1 LRRGSEI
8 TDSAISDCKRAT
20 HVTTPINAISPID
33 GRYADKAAE
42 LRPLFS
48 ERGLIRQR
56 VRVEALWLKALAA
69 EPGIEELRDLPPA
82 ALTVLDTLAAELTEA
97 DALEVKRIER
107 ETNHDVKAVEYFVK
121 SRLDQVPAWRTRR
134 EFVHFA
140 CTSEDINNLS
150 YALMLRDA
158 RDQVLLQRLDTLIS
172 RLRALAHETASIPM
186 MSRTHGQPA
195 TPTTLGK
202 EIANFTYRLATQ
214 RAKFAAVAIAGKM
227 NGAVGNFNAHL
238 IAYPAV
244 DWLKLT
250 RRFVE
255 SLGLQWNP
263 YTTQIEP
270 HDWMAEYFD
279 ALARI
284 NTVLIDLCRDM
295 WGYISLGYFRQRAVA
310 GEVGSSTMP
319 HKVNPIDFENAE
331 GNLGVANAL
340 LRFLADKLPVSRWQR
355 DLTDSTVLRN
365 IGVAVS
371 HGLIAWRS
379 IERGLER
386 VDVDPE
392 RLAEDLD
399 ANWELL
405 AEPIQTVMR
414 RYGVENAYEQ
424 LKALTRG
431 QRVSASSLRAF
442 IAQLAI
448 PDAAKQAL
456 LELTPATYIGA
467 AARLAKEI

>member
-1 LRRGSEI
+1 MNWSPL
-8 TDSAISDCKRAT
+8 
-20 HVTTPINAISPID
+20 NAISPID

-56 VRVEALWLKALAA
+56 VRVEALWLKALAL
-69 EPGIEELRDLPPA
+69 EPGITELRGLPTA
-82 ALTVLDTLAAELTEA
+82 ALTVLDALAAELTDAEA
-97 DALEVKRIER
+97 AEVKRIER

-121 SRLDQVPAWRTRR
+121 GRLEGVPAWRSRR

-150 YALMLRDA
+150 YALMLREA
-158 RDQVLLQRLDTLIS
+158 RDQTLLPRLDTLIG
-172 RLRALAHETASIPM
+172 RLRALAHANAAIPM

-202 EIANFTYRLATQ
+202 EIANFVYRLSEQ
-214 RAKFAAVAIAGKM
+214 RTRFAAVGIAGKI
-227 NGAVGNFNAHL
+227 NGAVGNFNAHVA
-238 IAYPAV
+238 AYPQV
-244 DWLKLT
+244 DWLALA

-255 SLGLQWNP
+255 SLGLTWNP

-284 NTVLIDLCRDM
+284 DTVLIDLCRDM
-295 WGYISLGYFRQRAVA
+295 WGYISIGYFRQRAVA

-331 GNLGVANAL
+331 GNLGLANAL

-365 IGVAVS
+365 VGVGVS
-371 HGLIAWRS
+371 HALIAWRS

-386 VDVDPE
+386 IEVDAA

-414 RYGVENAYEQ
+414 RFGVENAYEQ
-424 LKALTRG
+424 LKSLTRG
-431 QRVSASSLRAF
+431 QRIDADEMRRFVATL
-442 IAQLAI
+442 QI
-448 PDAAKQAL
+448 PEEARQAL
-456 LELTPATYIGA
+456 LSLSPASYIGYA
-467 AARLAKEI
+467 QKLASKV

>member
-1 LRRGSEI
+1 
-8 TDSAISDCKRAT
+8 
-20 HVTTPINAISPID
+20 
-33 GRYADKAAE
+33 
-42 LRPLFS
+42 
-48 ERGLIRQR
+48 
-56 VRVEALWLKALAA
+56 
-69 EPGIEELRDLPPA
+69 
-82 ALTVLDTLAAELTEA
+82 
-97 DALEVKRIER
+97 
-107 ETNHDVKAVEYFVK
+107 
-121 SRLDQVPAWRTRR
+121 
-134 EFVHFA
+134 
-140 CTSEDINNLS
+140 
-150 YALMLRDA
+150 
-158 RDQVLLQRLDTLIS
+158 
-172 RLRALAHETASIPM
+172 
-186 MSRTHGQPA
+186 
-195 TPTTLGK
+195 
-202 EIANFTYRLATQ
+202 
-214 RAKFAAVAIAGKM
+214 
-227 NGAVGNFNAHL
+227 
-238 IAYPAV
+238 
-244 DWLKLT
+244 
-250 RRFVE
+250 
-255 SLGLQWNP
+255 
-263 YTTQIEP
+263 

-386 VDVDPE
+386 VDVDAE

-431 QRVSASSLRAF
+431 QRVDAAALRQF
-442 IAQLAI
+442 IAGLAV
-448 PDAAKQAL
+448 PESARQAL
-456 LELTPATYIGA
+456 LELSPARYVGYA
-467 AARLAKEI
+467 EQLAKQV

>member
-1 LRRGSEI
+1 MRY
-8 TDSAISDCKRAT
+8 DSTMNI
-20 HVTTPINAISPID
+20 HLLNAISPID
-33 GRYADKAAE
+33 GRYADKCSE

-69 EPGIEELRDLPPA
+69 EPLITELRGLPSE
-82 ALTVLDTLAAELTEA
+82 ALTVLDALAAELTDA
-97 DALEVKRIER
+97 DAVEVKRIER

-121 SRLDQVPAWRTRR
+121 SRLDAVPAWRPRR

-150 YALMLRDA
+150 YALMLKEA
-158 RDQVLLQRLDTLIS
+158 RDQVLLPRLDTLIS
-172 RLRALAHETASIPM
+172 RLRIMAHANAETPM

-202 EIANFTYRLATQ
+202 EVANFVYRLQ
-214 RAKFAAVAIAGKM
+214 RQRQRFANVSIEGKI
-227 NGAVGNFNAHL
+227 NGAVGNFNAHRV
-238 IAYPAV
+238 AYSQV
-244 DWLKLT
+244 DWPRLGQS
-250 RRFVE
+250 FVE
-255 SLGLQWNP
+255 SLGLTWNP

-270 HDWMAEYFD
+270 HDWNAEYFD
-279 ALARI
+279 TLARI
-284 NTVLIDLCRDM
+284 DTILIDLCRDF
-295 WGYISLGYFRQRAVA
+295 WGYISLGYFRQRVVA

-331 GNLGVANAL
+331 GNLGLANAM

-365 IGVAVS
+365 VGVAVS
-371 HGLIAWRS
+371 HALIAWRS

-386 VDVDPE
+386 VDVDA
-392 RLAEDLD
+392 RQMAADLD

-414 RYGVENAYEQ
+414 RFGVENAYEQ
-424 LKALTRG
+424 LKGLTRG
-431 QRVSASSLRAF
+431 QRVT
-442 IAQLAI
+442 
-448 PDAAKQAL
+448 PDALREFIRTLSIPEEARQEL
-456 LELTPATYIGA
+456 LRLSPATYTGVA
-467 AARLAKEI
+467 TTLAKNV

>member
-1 LRRGSEI
+1 
-8 TDSAISDCKRAT
+8 
-20 HVTTPINAISPID
+20 VTAPLNAISPID

-56 VRVEALWLKALAA
+56 VRVEALWLKALVA
-69 EPGIEELRDLPPA
+69 EPGIEELRGIPPA
-82 ALTVLDTLAAELTEA
+82 ALTVLDALAAELTEA
-97 DALEVKRIER
+97 DAMEVKRIER

-121 SRLDQVPAWRTRR
+121 SRLDQVPAWRGKR

-150 YALMLRDA
+150 YALMLREA
-158 RDQVLLQRLDTLIS
+158 RDQVLLPRLDALIT
-172 RLRALAHETASIPM
+172 RLRALAHATASLPM

-195 TPTTLGK
+195 TPTTMGK
-202 EIANFTYRLATQ
+202 EIANFTYRLSEQ
-214 RAKFAAVAIAGKM
+214 RTKFAAVPICGKI

-238 IAYPAV
+238 AAYPNV
-244 DWLKLT
+244 DWLKLAE
-250 RRFVE
+250 RFVQ

-279 ALARI
+279 ALARV

-295 WGYISLGYFRQRAVA
+295 WGYISLGYFRQRTIA

-331 GNLGVANAL
+331 GNLGLANAL

-365 IGVAVS
+365 VGVAVGY
-371 HGLIAWRS
+371 GLIAWRS

-386 VDVDPE
+386 VDVDPA

-424 LKALTRG
+424 LKELTRG
-431 QRVSASSLRAF
+431 QRVTKESLRAF
-442 IAQLAI
+442 IARLDL
-448 PDAAKQAL
+448 PEPAKQAL

-467 AARLAKEI
+467 AVKLAEKI

>member
-1 LRRGSEI
+1 MNNSLL
-8 TDSAISDCKRAT
+8 
-20 HVTTPINAISPID
+20 NAISPID

-56 VRVEALWLKALAA
+56 VRVEALWLKALCA
-69 EPGIEELRDLPPA
+69 EPGIAELRGLPA
-82 ALTVLDTLAAELTEA
+82 EALNVLDALASELTDAEA
-97 DALEVKRIER
+97 AEVKRIER

-121 SRLDQVPAWRTRR
+121 SRIDAVPAWRSRR

-150 YALMLRDA
+150 YALMLSEA
-158 RDQVLLQRLDTLIS
+158 RALVLLPRLDALIG
-172 RLRALAHETASIPM
+172 RLRTLAHANAAVPM

-202 EIANFTYRLATQ
+202 EVANFTYRLAQQ
-214 RAKFAAVAIAGKM
+214 RKRFEAVTVAGKI
-227 NGAVGNFNAHL
+227 NGAVGNFNAHRA
-238 IAYPAV
+238 AYPQV
-244 DWLKLT
+244 DWLTLGQ
-250 RRFVE
+250 RFVE
-255 SLGLQWNP
+255 SLGLTWNP

-279 ALARI
+279 ALARL
-284 NTVLIDLCRDM
+284 NTVFIDLCRDM
-295 WGYISLGYFRQRAVA
+295 WGYVSIGYFRQRAVA

-331 GNLGVANAL
+331 GNLGLSNAL

-365 IGVAVS
+365 VGVAVS
-371 HGLIAWRS
+371 HALIAWRS
-379 IERGLER
+379 IERGLDR
-386 VDVDPE
+386 VEVDAA

-414 RYGVENAYEQ
+414 RFGVENAYEQ
-424 LKALTRG
+424 LKSLTRG
-431 QRVSASSLRAF
+431 QRIDADTLRQF

-448 PDAAKQAL
+448 PEEARRAL
-456 LELTPATYIGA
+456 LELSPSRYVGYAE
-467 AARLAKEI
+467 RLAREL

>member
-1 LRRGSEI
+1 MNMHAL
-8 TDSAISDCKRAT
+8 
-20 HVTTPINAISPID
+20 NAISPID
-33 GRYADKAAE
+33 GRYAEKCAE

-69 EPGIEELRDLPPA
+69 EPRIVELRGLPA
-82 ALTVLDTLAAELTEA
+82 EAIAVLDALAAQLTDEE
-97 DALEVKRIER
+97 ALEVKRIER

-121 SRLDQVPAWRTRR
+121 SRLDAVPAWRTRR

-150 YALMLRDA
+150 YALMLKEA
-158 RDQVLLQRLDTLIS
+158 RDHVLLPRLDALIT
-172 RLRALAHETASIPM
+172 RLRMLARGTANVPM

-202 EIANFTYRLATQ
+202 EIANFAYRLQ
-214 RAKFAAVAIAGKM
+214 RQRTRFAAVAVEGKI

-238 IAYPAV
+238 VAYPDV
-244 DWLKLT
+244 DWQALGQG
-250 RRFVE
+250 FVE
-255 SLGLQWNP
+255 SLNLGWNP

-270 HDWMAEYFD
+270 HDWNAEYFD

-284 NTVLIDLCRDM
+284 NTVLVALCRDL
-295 WGYISLGYFRQRAVA
+295 WGYISIGYFRQKVVA

-319 HKVNPIDFENAE
+319 HKVNPIDFENGE
-331 GNLGVANAL
+331 GNLGLANAL

-365 IGVAVS
+365 VGVAAS
-371 HGLIAWRS
+371 HTLIAWRS

-386 VDVDPE
+386 IDADPE
-392 RLAEDLD
+392 RLAADLD

-414 RYGVENAYEQ
+414 RFGVENAYEQ
-424 LKALTRG
+424 LKSLTRG
-431 QRVSASSLRAF
+431 QRIDSVSLRQF
-442 IAQLAI
+442 IAGLAIPEEAREALLKLSPATYTGVAAQLAGKI
-448 PDAAKQAL
+448 
-456 LELTPATYIGA
+456 
-467 AARLAKEI
+467 

>member
-1 LRRGSEI
+1 MNNHAL
-8 TDSAISDCKRAT
+8 
-20 HVTTPINAISPID
+20 NAISPID

-42 LRPLFS
+42 LRPIFS

-69 EPGIEELRDLPPA
+69 EPSVAELRGLPA
-82 ALTVLDTLAAELTEA
+82 EALTVLDALATELTDAEA
-97 DALEVKRIER
+97 AEVKRIER

-121 SRLDQVPAWRTRR
+121 SRLDSVPAWRSRR

-150 YALMLRDA
+150 YALMLREA
-158 RDQVLLQRLDTLIS
+158 RDQVLLPRLDTLVG
-172 RLRALAHETASIPM
+172 RLRTLAHAHAATAM

-202 EIANFTYRLATQ
+202 EIANFTYRLSEQ
-214 RAKFAAVAIAGKM
+214 RTRFAAVSVLGKI
-227 NGAVGNFNAHL
+227 NGAVGNFNPHL
-238 IAYPAV
+238 VAYPQVNWPQLAQ
-244 DWLKLT
+244 
-250 RRFVE
+250 RFVE
-255 SLGLQWNP
+255 SLGLTWNP

-279 ALARI
+279 ALARV
-284 NTVLIDLCRDM
+284 NTVAVDLCRDM
-295 WGYISLGYFRQRAVA
+295 WGYISLGYFRQRVLA

-331 GNLGVANAL
+331 GNLGIANAL
-340 LRFLADKLPVSRWQR
+340 LRFFADKLPVSRWQR

-365 IGVAVS
+365 VGVGAS
-371 HGLIAWRS
+371 HSLIAWRS

-386 VDVDPE
+386 VDVDPA
-392 RLAEDLD
+392 RLREDLD

-431 QRVSASSLRAF
+431 QRIDPAALRAF
-442 IAQLAI
+442 IAELQIPEEARAALRELSPSLYIGYARQLAS
-448 PDAAKQAL
+448 
-456 LELTPATYIGA
+456 TV
-467 AARLAKEI
+467 

>member
-1 LRRGSEI
+1 
-8 TDSAISDCKRAT
+8 
-20 HVTTPINAISPID
+20 
-33 GRYADKAAE
+33 

-69 EPGIEELRDLPPA
+69 EPAIAELRGLPA
-82 ALTVLDTLAAELTEA
+82 EAITILDTLAAALTDA
-97 DALEVKRIER
+97 DAVEVKRIER

-121 SRLDQVPAWRTRR
+121 GRLEGVPAWRSRR

-150 YALMLRDA
+150 YALMLKEA
-158 RDQVLLQRLDTLIS
+158 RDQVLLPRLDTLIS
-172 RLRALAHETASIPM
+172 RLRTLAHGNADVPM

-202 EIANFTYRLATQ
+202 EVANFVYRLQ
-214 RAKFAAVAIAGKM
+214 RQRLRFAAVTIEGKI

-238 IAYPAV
+238 VAYPDV
-244 DWLKLT
+244 DWPALGS
-250 RRFVE
+250 RFVE
-255 SLGLQWNP
+255 SLGLTWNP

-270 HDWMAEYFD
+270 HDWNAEYFD

-284 NTVLIDLCRDM
+284 NTILVDLCRDF
-295 WGYISLGYFRQRAVA
+295 WGYISLGYFRQRVVA

-319 HKVNPIDFENAE
+319 HKVNPIDFENGE
-331 GNLGVANAL
+331 GNLGLANAM

-365 IGVAVS
+365 VGVAVS
-371 HGLIAWRS
+371 HSLIAWRS

-386 VDVDPE
+386 VDVDAKQ
-392 RLAEDLD
+392 LAADLD

-414 RYGVENAYEQ
+414 RFGVENAYEQ
-424 LKALTRG
+424 LKSLTRG
-431 QRVSASSLRAF
+431 QRIDAVAMRQF
-442 IAQLAI
+442 IEGLAV
-448 PDAAKQAL
+448 PAEAKALL
-456 LELTPATYIGA
+456 LELTPATYTGVA
-467 AARLAKEI
+467 SRLARNV

>member
-1 LRRGSEI
+1 MSSRRPDP
-8 TDSAISDCKRAT
+8 TQAQDCDRY
-20 HVTTPINAISPID
+20 VTNTLNAISPID
-33 GRYADKAAE
+33 GRYADKSAE

-69 EPGIEELRDLPPA
+69 EDGIVELRGLPA
-82 ALTVLDTLAAELTEA
+82 EALTVLDALAAGLTDA
-97 DALEVKRIER
+97 DAAEVKRIER

-121 SRLDQVPAWRTRR
+121 ARLDAVPAWRSRR

-150 YALMLRDA
+150 YALMLKEA
-158 RDQVLLQRLDTLIS
+158 RDQVLLVRLDSLIA
-172 RLRALAHETASIPM
+172 RLRTMAHANAAVPM

-202 EIANFTYRLATQ
+202 EIANFVYRLQRQ
-214 RAKFAAVAIAGKM
+214 RARIAAVAIEGKI

-238 IAYPAV
+238 IAYPKV
-244 DWLKLT
+244 DWAGLGQ
-250 RRFVE
+250 RFVE
-255 SLGLQWNP
+255 SLGLIWNP

-270 HDWMAEYFD
+270 HDWTAEYFD

-295 WGYISLGYFRQRAVA
+295 WGYISIGYFKQRVVA

-319 HKVNPIDFENAE
+319 HKVNPIDFENGE
-331 GNLGVANAL
+331 GNLGLANAM
-340 LRFLADKLPVSRWQR
+340 LRFLSDKLPVSRWQR

-365 IGVAVS
+365 VGVGAAHS
-371 HGLIAWRS
+371 LIAWKS
-379 IERGLER
+379 IERGLDR
-386 VDVDPE
+386 VDID
-392 RLAEDLD
+392 RAKLAEDLD

-424 LKALTRG
+424 LKSLTRG
-431 QRVSASSLRAF
+431 QRVNATSLRAF
-442 IAQLAI
+442 VDGLAI
-448 PDAAKQAL
+448 PDAAKDAL
-456 LELTPATYIGA
+456 SKLSPATYTGLA
-467 AARLAKEI
+467 ERLARDV

>member
-1 LRRGSEI
+1 MNIHLL
-8 TDSAISDCKRAT
+8 
-20 HVTTPINAISPID
+20 NAISPID
-33 GRYADKAAE
+33 GRYADKCAE

-69 EPGIEELRDLPPA
+69 EPRIEELRGLPTE
-82 ALTVLDTLAAELTEA
+82 ALTVLDALAAELTDA
-97 DALEVKRIER
+97 DAVEVKRIER

-121 SRLDQVPAWRTRR
+121 SRLDAVPAWRSRR

-150 YALMLRDA
+150 YALMLKEA
-158 RDQVLLQRLDTLIS
+158 RDQVLLPRLDALIA
-172 RLRALAHETASIPM
+172 RLKTLAHANADAPM

-202 EIANFTYRLATQ
+202 EIANFVYRLQ
-214 RAKFAAVAIAGKM
+214 RQRLRFSAVSIEGKI
-227 NGAVGNFNAHL
+227 NGAVGNFNAHVV
-238 IAYPAV
+238 AYPQV
-244 DWLKLT
+244 DWPALGS
-250 RRFVE
+250 RFVE
-255 SLGLQWNP
+255 SLGLVWNP

-270 HDWMAEYFD
+270 HDWNAEYFD

-284 NTVLIDLCRDM
+284 NTILVDLCRDF
-295 WGYISLGYFRQRAVA
+295 WGYISIGYFRQRVVA

-319 HKVNPIDFENAE
+319 HKVNPIDFENGE
-331 GNLGVANAL
+331 GNLGLANAM

-365 IGVAVS
+365 VGVAVS
-371 HGLIAWRS
+371 HSLIAWRS

-386 VDVDPE
+386 VDVD
-392 RLAEDLD
+392 RKQLAADLD

-414 RYGVENAYEQ
+414 RFGVENAYEQ
-424 LKALTRG
+424 LKSLTRG
-431 QRVSASSLRAF
+431 QRIDAASLREF
-442 IAQLAI
+442 IGGLAI
-448 PDAAKQAL
+448 PEEARKGLLAL
-456 LELTPATYIGA
+456 SPATYTGIA
-467 AARLAKEI
+467 NRLARDV

>member
-1 LRRGSEI
+1 
-8 TDSAISDCKRAT
+8 
-20 HVTTPINAISPID
+20 VTTSLNAISPID

-56 VRVEALWLKALAA
+56 IRVEALWLKALAGDS
-69 EPGIEELRDLPPA
+69 GIVELRGLPA
-82 ALTVLDTLAAELTEA
+82 EALTVLDTLASGISDA
-97 DALEVKRIER
+97 DAGEVKRIER

-121 SRLDQVPAWRTRR
+121 SRLDAVPAWRSRR

-150 YALMLRDA
+150 YALMLKEA
-158 RDQVLLQRLDTLIS
+158 RDQVLLSRLDTLIA
-172 RLRALAHETASIPM
+172 RLRTLAHTNAAVPM

-202 EIANFTYRLATQ
+202 EVANFAYRLQ
-214 RAKFAAVAIAGKM
+214 RQRKRFAAVAIEGKI

-238 IAYPAV
+238 VAYPQV
-244 DWLKLT
+244 DWAALGQ
-250 RRFVE
+250 RFVE
-255 SLGLQWNP
+255 CLGLVWNP

-270 HDWMAEYFD
+270 HDWTAEYFD

-295 WGYISLGYFRQRAVA
+295 WGYISIGYFKQRIVA

-319 HKVNPIDFENAE
+319 HKVNPIDFENGE
-331 GNLGVANAL
+331 GNLGLANAM
-340 LRFLADKLPVSRWQR
+340 LRFFADKLPVSRWQR

-365 IGVAVS
+365 VGVGAAHS
-371 HGLIAWRS
+371 LIAWKS
-379 IERGLER
+379 IERGLDR
-386 VDVDPE
+386 VDVDQAK
-392 RLAEDLD
+392 LAQDLD
-399 ANWELL
+399 SNWELL

-424 LKALTRG
+424 LKTLTRG
-431 QRVSASSLRAF
+431 QRLNAASLREF
-442 IAQLAI
+442 VTGLSI
-448 PDAAKQAL
+448 PDAAKTEL
-456 LELTPATYIGA
+456 LQLSPATYTGIA
-467 AARLAKEI
+467 QRLAKDV

>member
-1 LRRGSEI
+1 
-8 TDSAISDCKRAT
+8 
-20 HVTTPINAISPID
+20 VTTSLNAISPID
-33 GRYADKAAE
+33 GRYADKSAE

-56 VRVEALWLKALAA
+56 IRVEALWLKALAGDS
-69 EPGIEELRDLPPA
+69 GIVELRGLPA
-82 ALTVLDTLAAELTEA
+82 EALTVLDTLASGISDA
-97 DALEVKRIER
+97 DAAEVKRIER

-121 SRLDQVPAWRTRR
+121 SRLDVVPAWRSRR

-150 YALMLRDA
+150 YALMLKEA
-158 RDQVLLQRLDTLIS
+158 REQVLLSRLDTLIS
-172 RLRALAHETASIPM
+172 RLRTLAHTNAAVPM

-202 EIANFTYRLATQ
+202 EIANFAYRLQ
-214 RAKFAAVAIAGKM
+214 RQRKRFAAVAIEGKI

-238 IAYPAV
+238 VAYPQV
-244 DWLKLT
+244 DWARLGQ
-250 RRFVE
+250 RFVE
-255 SLGLQWNP
+255 SLGLVWNP

-270 HDWMAEYFD
+270 HDWTAEYFD

-295 WGYISLGYFRQRAVA
+295 WGYISIGYFKQRVVA

-319 HKVNPIDFENAE
+319 HKVNPIDFENGE
-331 GNLGVANAL
+331 GNLGLANAI

-365 IGVAVS
+365 VGVGAAHS
-371 HGLIAWRS
+371 LIAWKS
-379 IERGLER
+379 IERGLDR
-386 VDVDPE
+386 VDVDE
-392 RLAEDLD
+392 AKLAADLD
-399 ANWELL
+399 SNWELL

-424 LKALTRG
+424 LKSLTRG
-431 QRVSASSLRAF
+431 QRVDAVSLREF
-442 IAQLAI
+442 VGGLSI
-448 PDAAKQAL
+448 PEGAKTEL
-456 LELTPATYIGA
+456 LNLSPATYTGIA
-467 AARLAKEI
+467 QRLAKDV

>member
-1 LRRGSEI
+1 
-8 TDSAISDCKRAT
+8 
-20 HVTTPINAISPID
+20 VTTSLNAISPID
-33 GRYADKAAE
+33 GRYADKSAE

-69 EPGIEELRDLPPA
+69 ESGIVELQGLPA
-82 ALTVLDTLAAELTEA
+82 EALSVLDALAAEVTDA
-97 DALEVKRIER
+97 DAAEVKRIER

-121 SRLDQVPAWRTRR
+121 SKLDAVPAWRSRR

-150 YALMLRDA
+150 YALMLKEA
-158 RDQVLLQRLDTLIS
+158 RDQVLLGRLDALIQRLRT
-172 RLRALAHETASIPM
+172 LAHANAAVPM

-202 EIANFTYRLATQ
+202 EIANFAYRLQ
-214 RAKFAAVAIAGKM
+214 RQRTRFASVAIEGKI

-238 IAYPAV
+238 VAYPNV
-244 DWLKLT
+244 DWASLG
-250 RRFVE
+250 RHFVE
-255 SLGLQWNP
+255 SLGLVWNP

-270 HDWMAEYFD
+270 HDWNAEYFD

-295 WGYISLGYFRQRAVA
+295 WSYISIGYFKQRVVA

-319 HKVNPIDFENAE
+319 HKVNPIDFENGE
-331 GNLGVANAL
+331 GNLGIANAL

-355 DLTDSTVLRN
+355 DLTDSTVMRN
-365 IGVAVS
+365 VGVGAAHS
-371 HGLIAWRS
+371 LIAWKS
-379 IERGLER
+379 IERGLDR
-386 VDVDPE
+386 VDVDQT

-414 RYGVENAYEQ
+414 RYAVENAYEQ

-431 QRVSASSLRAF
+431 QRVTPASLREF
-442 IAQLAI
+442 VNQLTI
-448 PDAAKQAL
+448 PAEAKEAL
-456 LELTPATYIGA
+456 LKLSPASYTGLA
-467 AARLAKEI
+467 ERLARDV